1 MPYIQNCYSRRDKFC
16 YLGRKFWHFND
27 NFFSFDRKCLC
38 QWHSEMLG
46 TCNTRATARQTV
58 NVHVCTNKKKVN
70 KSAPQMRYGQG
81 VLRQAGECWGFV
93 FKKMLSSACI
103 DVNVARSSVKF
114 EEFRNDRNQPRM
126 IYDDRGAFIWSRI
139 PGSELRVSKNPNLKY
154 M

>member
-1 MPYIQNCYSRRDKFC
+1 
-16 YLGRKFWHFND
+16 
-27 NFFSFDRKCLC
+27 
-38 QWHSEMLG
+38 MLG

-139 PGSELRVSKNPNLKY
+139 PGSKLRVSKNLILDTCKLFCKIVLSIVRNVYCLFGGY
-154 M
+154 VFFITRTLSLES

>member
-1 MPYIQNCYSRRDKFC
+1 
-16 YLGRKFWHFND
+16 
-27 NFFSFDRKCLC
+27 
-38 QWHSEMLG
+38 MLG

-126 IYDDRGAFIWSRI
+126 IYDDRGTFIWSRI
-139 PGSELRVSKNPNLKY
+139 PGSELCVSIRTLILNICKLFCKIVLSIVRNVYCLFGGY
-154 M
+154 VFFITRTLSRES

>member
-1 MPYIQNCYSRRDKFC
+1 
-16 YLGRKFWHFND
+16 
-27 NFFSFDRKCLC
+27 
-38 QWHSEMLG
+38 MLG

-114 EEFRNDRNQPRM
+114 EEFRNDQNQPRM
-126 IYDDRGAFIWSRI
+126 IYDDRGTFI
-139 PGSELRVSKNPNLKY
+139 
-154 M
+154 